1 MDFRLFVICLDD
13 SIVVFWDVRFLKYKL
28 YEFKGYINW
37 VKNIEYDR
45 NIGFFLFS
53 VLMVIFLFGILIGKE
68 KDVVCVNLF

>member
-45 NIGFFLFS
+45 NIGFFF
-53 VLMVIFLFGILIGKE
+53 IFGFDGNIFIW
-68 KDVVCVNLF
+68 DINR